1 MVTVTPVVWKL
12 VSAPTVEIT
21 LRVINVRSVG
31 MVTMVTQLMAR
42 VVRYVPV
49 LFLFLE
55 TPLER
60 ATTTLLLVQIF
71 TINTSYYSSS
81 HVQYDIQ
88 LIDIVE
94 WG

>member
-1 MVTVTPVVWKL
+1 MVTVTRAVWKL

-71 TINTSYYSSS
+71 TINTSYHSSS
-81 HVQYDIQ
+81 HVQYEIQ
-88 LIDIVE
+88 LIDSV
-94 WG
+94 

>member
-1 MVTVTPVVWKL
+1 MVTVTPAVWKL

-60 ATTTLLLVQIF
+60 ATTTLLLVQIL
-71 TINTSYYSSS
+71 IISTSYHSSS

-88 LIDIVE
+88 YD
-94 WG
+94 